1 MFTGIIQA
9 LGQVSA
15 FEHRRDGAR
24 LRIDCPDLEP
34 GRWKAGDSIAV
45 AGCCLTALDID
56 ETGFSADLS
65 DETLDCTS
73 LGALLEG
80 SEVNL
85 EPALAMGDR
94 LGGHWVTGHVDGLAR
109 LITLT
114 DLGDN
119 TRLVFEVPDAL
130 ARYVAPKGSV
140 TLDGVS
146 LTVNRVD
153 GPRFEVNIIPHTWSV
168 TTLGRLREGDQV
180 NLEVDLLA
188 RYMDRLLEHQRQ
200 EHQRQEHQLLE
211 Q

>member
-9 LGQVSA
+9 LGTIGSL
-15 FEHRRDGAR
+15 EPSSDGAR
-24 LRIDCPDLEP
+24 LRIDCPGLEP
-34 GRWKAGDSIAV
+34 GHWNEGDSIAV

-56 ETGFSADLS
+56 ERGFSADLS
-65 DETLDCTS
+65 GETLECTS
-73 LGALLEG
+73 LGALEQG

-119 TRLVFEVPDAL
+119 TRLEFEVPDEL
-130 ARYVAPKGSV
+130 ARYIAPKGSV

-146 LTVNRVD
+146 LTVNRVE
-153 GPRFEVNIIPHTWSV
+153 GACFEVNIIPHTWAV
-168 TTLGRLREGDQV
+168 TTLGRLRVGDRV

-188 RYMDRLLEHQRQ
+188 RYMGRLLEQQ
-200 EHQRQEHQLLE
+200 QA
-211 Q
+211 

>member
-1 MFTGIIQA
+1 
-9 LGQVSA
+9 
-15 FEHRRDGAR
+15 
-24 LRIDCPDLEP
+24 
-34 GRWKAGDSIAV
+34 
-45 AGCCLTALDID
+45 
-56 ETGFSADLS
+56 
-65 DETLDCTS
+65 
-73 LGALLEG
+73 
-80 SEVNL
+80 
-85 EPALAMGDR
+85 MGDR